1 MTGEG
6 DVQRQIAGLARRV
19 GNALRPSAPAHR
31 DQALTREI
39 TDTERAMLARAA
51 EHMVPVDPD
60 APELTFASIGGADD
74 QGDAER
80 REAAVS
86 RLAIGLDI
94 PRELLGSADAADAAE
109 VAAMM
114 ARPMSVRVYEQE
126 IDRLVAGLIGLSSSA
141 DRTARSHGVT
151 YAESALRL
159 AEAALNVARTLALTG
174 VEELLFTPPE
184 TPEPAELRDLLA
196 RLGRCLTGTGQ
207 VAEAV
212 QRQLGQAYHAAARG
226 ELVGPPSSNAPAEV
240 EAVIRDVL
248 AVERVTTEGV
258 ERATSA
264 TRRLDR
270 LRRPATE

>member
-1 MTGEG
+1 VTGEG
-6 DVQRQIAGLARRV
+6 DVQRQIAALARRV

-31 DQALTREI
+31 DQALTRDY
-39 TDTERAMLARAA
+39 TDAERAMLARAA

-60 APELTFASIGGADD
+60 APELTFASVGGVDD
-74 QGDAER
+74 QGDAEL
-80 REAAVS
+80 REAAV
-86 RLAIGLDI
+86 RQLATGLDI
-94 PRELLGSADAADAAE
+94 PRELLGVVDDQADAAE

-114 ARPMSVRVYEQE
+114 ARPMSVRVYEQQV
-126 IDRLVAGLIGLSSSA
+126 DRLVADLTNISA
-141 DRTARSHGVT
+141 GATLTASTHGAT

-159 AEAALNVARTLALTG
+159 AELALG
-174 VEELLFTPPE
+174 VAARLALPVDLLTHQY
-184 TPEPAELRDLLA
+184 TPEPSEVRDLIA
-196 RLGRCLTGTGQ
+196 RLGRC
-207 VAEAV
+207 VAGIGHVATSV
-212 QRQLGQAYHAAARG
+212 QQQLGHGYHAAARG

-248 AVERVTTEGV
+248 AVERATTEGV